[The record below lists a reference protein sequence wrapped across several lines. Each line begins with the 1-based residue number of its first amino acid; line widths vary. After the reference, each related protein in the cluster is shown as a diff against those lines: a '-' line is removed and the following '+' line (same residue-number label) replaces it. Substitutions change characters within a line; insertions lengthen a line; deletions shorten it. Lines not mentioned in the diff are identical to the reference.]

1 MDFYTAGMK
10 MFPRSR
16 PRNGIPGGDYEPN
29 MHDRTLKYKENK
41 DKLDKSEALTAD
53 SPNKDRSLEG

>member
-1 MDFYTAGMK
+1 MK

-29 MHDRTLKYKENK
+29 MHDQTLKYKENK

-53 SPNKDRSLEG
+53 SPNKDRSPEG

>member
-29 MHDRTLKYKENK
+29 MHDQTLKYKENK
-41 DKLDKSEALTAD
+41 EKTDKSEALHKEQRIHLIKTA
-53 SPNKDRSLEG
+53 L